1 MNHRP
6 HTTAI
11 LAMTAD
17 GKIADFKHSA
27 ARFGSVNDK
36 IHLEKQVSLVDG
48 VLFGAGTLKS
58 YGTTLSVSNPMLL
71 EDRIKR
77 SQPPQ
82 PVQIVVSASGDLDP
96 TWRFFQQP
104 VPRWL
109 LTVPSGAEKWR
120 SPPRQSLQRVTQRLK
135 PHVPQRAV
143 SQPGFERI
151 LIVHGT
157 KENNSA
163 INWTATFTQLQE
175 LSLNKLAILGG
186 GELVASLLA
195 EDLIDELWLTICP
208 VIFGGNAPTPVGGKG
223 WIQSQ
228 AKQLQLLEIIQVEQE
243 VFLHYLVTK

>member
-27 ARFGSVNDK
+27 ARFGSINDK

-58 YGTTLSVSNPMLL
+58 YGTTLSVSNPILL
-71 EDRIKR
+71 QERVMR

-82 PVQIVVSASGDLDP
+82 PVQIVVSASGNLDP
-96 TWRFFQQP
+96 QWRFFQQP

-120 SPPRQSLQRVTQRLK
+120 S
-135 PHVPQRAV
+135 H
-143 SQPGFERI
+143 PGFKRI

-157 KENNSA
+157 KENHSA
-163 INWTATFTQLQE
+163 INWTATFSQLQE
-175 LSLNKLAILGG
+175 LNLNKLAILGG

-223 WIQSQ
+223 LIQSQ
-228 AKQLQLLEIIQVEQE
+228 AKKLQLLETKQVEQE
-243 VFLHYLVTK
+243 VFLHYLVIK

>member
-17 GKIADFKHSA
+17 GKISDFKHSA
-27 ARFGSVNDK
+27 ARFGSANDK
-36 IHLEKQVSLVDG
+36 THLEQQVSLVDG
-48 VLFGAGTLKS
+48 VLFGAATLRS
-58 YGTTLSVSNPMLL
+58 YGTTLSVSSPILL
-71 EDRIKR
+71 NERIKR
-77 SQPPQ
+77 SQQPQ
-82 PVQIVVSASGDLDP
+82 PVQIVVSASADLNP
-96 TWRFFQQP
+96 HWRFFQQP

-109 LTVPSGAEKWR
+109 LTVPSGAAQWR
-120 SPPRQSLQRVTQRLK
+120 
-135 PHVPQRAV
+135 

-157 KENNSA
+157 KENKLA
-163 INWTATFTQLQE
+163 INWAATFKQLHE
-175 LSLNKLAILGG
+175 LNLSKLAILGG

-195 EDLIDELWLTICP
+195 ADLIDELWLTICP

-228 AKQLQLLEIIQVEQE
+228 AKKLKLVETKQVEQE
-243 VFLHYLVTK
+243 VFLHYLVNK